1 MRSQKT
7 KESLNQLKDYIG
19 GEMQVKGK
27 NITFVANDKIEYF
40 LDELAYRKRMSK
52 SEYLRTLIKREAIN
66 EKIEEE

>member
-1 MRSQKT
+1 MKSQKT
-7 KESLNQLKDYIG
+7 KESRNQIKDYIG

-27 NITFVANDKIEYF
+27 NITFVGNDKIEYF

-52 SEYLRTLIKREAIN
+52 SEYLRTLIEREAIN